1 MTSFYLHDNG
11 CEFSRQ
17 CRELALGLGLDE
29 EQDPHRA
36 TVALAPLLMRILPV
50 HEYAAPR
57 LGTLIFHPS
66 ALPYRRG
73 PDAVRNAVFAGDRVS
88 AATWFWASTGA
99 DEGPICESQPVV
111 LKPGE
116 SAGRAYH
123 TRFVPAGLRA
133 LDLALR
139 GIIVGSPRSV
149 PQDHDMAT
157 YDRRLQTT

>member
-1 MTSFYLHDNG
+1 MPSFYLHDNG
-11 CEFSRQ
+11 CDFSRQ
-17 CRELALGLGLDE
+17 CRELALGLGFTE
-29 EQDPHRA
+29 EADPHRA
-36 TVALAPLLMRILPV
+36 TVAIAPLLTRKLPV
-50 HEYAAPR
+50 SEYAAPR

-73 PDAVRNAVFAGDRVS
+73 PDAVRNAVAAGDRVS
-88 AATWFWASTGA
+88 ASTWFWASPGL

-116 SAGRAYH
+116 SPGRAYH

-139 GIIVGSPRSV
+139 GIIVGAPRSL
-149 PQDHDMAT
+149 PQDAELAT
-157 YDRRLQTT
+157 YDPRLQSA